1 MNKLERR
8 KARRTQR
15 TQRTQQLQRAW
26 SDEAL
31 AAEYLKGDV
40 KAFEAIVDRHTPR
53 LIAVARKNARN
64 LDDAQ
69 DIVQE
74 ALLKASLNMHTFRSE
89 AALATWLY
97 RLVRNAG
104 YDHAKRADNKRRH
117 LSLDDED
124 TMVPAMITA
133 AAYAPLQNFDRIMTL
148 RQVLAK
154 MPSANR
160 RALMLIDVQ
169 GLTVTTAARELGVA
183 PGTVKSR
190 RHRAREMIV
199 DYFTEEVAR

>member
-1 MNKLERR
+1 MNKLQRR
-8 KARRTQR
+8 KA
-15 TQRTQQLQRAW
+15 QRAW

-40 KAFEAIVDRHTPR
+40 RAFEAIVDRHTPR
-53 LIAVARKNARN
+53 LIAVARRNARN
-64 LDDAQ
+64 HHDAQ

-97 RLVRNAG
+97 RLVVNAG
-104 YDHAKRADNKRRH
+104 HDHAKRAENKRRH

-124 TMVPAMITA
+124 TMVPAMINA
-133 AAYAPLQNFDRIMTL
+133 AAYAPFQNFDRIMAL
-148 RQVLAK
+148 RQILAK
-154 MPSANR
+154 MPSAHR
-160 RALMLIDVQ
+160 RALMRIDVQ
-169 GLTVTTAARELGVA
+169 GLTVNTAARELGVA

-199 DYFTEEVAR
+199 DYFADEVAR

>member
-1 MNKLERR
+1 MNNTMKNIERR
-8 KARRTQR
+8 KAQHTQR
-15 TQRTQQLQRAW
+15 TQSAW

-31 AAEYLKGDV
+31 AAAYLKGDV
-40 KAFEAIVDRHTPR
+40 RAFAAIVDRHTPR
-53 LIAVARKNARN
+53 LIAVARKNARTHQ
-64 LDDAQ
+64 DAQ

-74 ALLKASLNMHTFRSE
+74 ALLKASLHMHTFRSE
-89 AALATWLY
+89 AALATWLC
-97 RLVRNAG
+97 RLVINAG

-124 TMVPAMITA
+124 TMGPGIVTA
-133 AAYAPLQNFDRIMTL
+133 AAYTPLAHFDRIMAL
-148 RQVLAK
+148 RQILAK

-169 GLTVTTAARELGVA
+169 GFSINNAARKLGVA

-199 DYFTEEVAR
+199 DYFTDEPVG